1 MSAILLISPEPWEG
15 HFVSKHHY
23 ALELARRGHQV
34 LFYGPPDTSPGIR
47 LEPVAD
53 AQGRLQ
59 VLRAPK
65 VAPGLRFLPG
75 PLRRSLEARWLA
87 RVEKALGRP
96 VDVIWLFENSRF
108 YDMRFAG
115 PRLKIYQQVDL
126 NQDFH
131 PAQAANSADIA
142 IALNVPVRKRLL
154 ALGVDKPVHLVS
166 HGLFVAKGDAGTTS
180 APDLPKDRINAAYI
194 GNLGI
199 KYLDV
204 DAFSEVV
211 RQHCARVVFHL
222 FGKFD
227 ETMPLRQAL
236 AGQEN
241 VVWHGWQAPETVYRY
256 LEAMDITMVLYRTQ
270 MDMEQISNSHK
281 ILEYLHSG
289 AVVASSFLLDYKD
302 KDGLIEMAPLGGRY
316 ADLFASVVAR
326 IDSLNSP
333 ERRQMRRAHAL
344 KHTYPGKLDQIEAIV
359 VAHCPGAPL
368 TVRPLKQEAT

>member
-1 MSAILLISPEPWEG
+1 MSTILLISPEPWEG

-47 LEPVAD
+47 LELVAD

-59 VLRAPK
+59 VLRAPR

-131 PAQAANSADIA
+131 PVQAAMSADIA
-142 IALNVPVRKRLL
+142 LALNATIANRLGRQ
-154 ALGVDKPVHLVS
+154 GVDKPVHLVS
-166 HGLFVAKGDAGTTS
+166 HGLSVATEGTA
-180 APDLPKDRINAAYI
+180 APDLPTDRINAAYV
-194 GNLGI
+194 GNLASR
-199 KYLDV
+199 YLDLKALS
-204 DAFSEVV
+204 DVV
-211 RQHCARVVFHL
+211 HQHSTQVRFHL
-222 FGKFD
+222 FGSFD
-227 ETMPLRQAL
+227 EKTPLRRAL
-236 AGQEN
+236 EGQEN
-241 VVWHGWQAPETVYRY
+241 VIWHGWQAPQSVYRH
-256 LEAMDITMVLYRTQ
+256 LSAMDIAMVPFRPQLNI
-270 MDMEQISNSHK
+270 EQVSNSHK

-289 AVVASSFLLDYKD
+289 AVVVSCFLLDYKD
-302 KDGLIEMAPLGGRY
+302 RPDLIEMAPLNGSY
-316 ADLFASVVAR
+316 PDLFASVLAR
-326 IDSLNSP
+326 LDVLNTSQQRQRRKAYSL
-333 ERRQMRRAHAL
+333 E
-344 KHTYPGKLDQIEAIV
+344 HTYPTKLDQIEAIV
-359 VAHCPGAPL
+359 AAHCPGAPL